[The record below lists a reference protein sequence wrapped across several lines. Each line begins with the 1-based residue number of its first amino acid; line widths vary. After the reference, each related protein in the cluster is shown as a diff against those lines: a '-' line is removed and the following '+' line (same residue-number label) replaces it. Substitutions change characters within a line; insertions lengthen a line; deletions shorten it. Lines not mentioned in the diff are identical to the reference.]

1 MQFALTSVC
10 VNGQGESER
19 DVTDKIVNV
28 GVPRSTQRLKSGA
41 INGRD
46 SVSESRRAVL
56 SLLVALCWA
65 ELTRRRPGATHADVN
80 ANCLHVGEVAQML
93 SHLPCDKYMSE
104 RPFLQHPFP
113 MQHLPPIKRAIARL
127 LPLPTW
133 AFAAMKWT
141 LISSS
146 STRLRFST
154 RPRFRMSRRRRAVNG
169 HERRRRECAAV
180 RKARGKGT
188 RKH

>member
-1 MQFALTSVC
+1 MSFALTSVC

-65 ELTRRRPGATHADVN
+65 ELTMRRPGATHADVN

-93 SHLPCDKYMSE
+93 SHLPCEIYMSE
-104 RPFLQHPFP
+104 RPFLQHPLP
-113 MQHLPPIKRAIARL
+113 TQHLPPIKRAIARL
-127 LPLPTW
+127 LPLPQVIRDLGVRCNEVD
-133 AFAAMKWT
+133 ANIVLFHPPPLQHPPPIGRAIA
-141 LISSS
+141 
-146 STRLRFST
+146 
-154 RPRFRMSRRRRAVNG
+154 RMR
-169 HERRRRECAAV
+169 
-180 RKARGKGT
+180 RKARRDKVVA
-188 RKH
+188 